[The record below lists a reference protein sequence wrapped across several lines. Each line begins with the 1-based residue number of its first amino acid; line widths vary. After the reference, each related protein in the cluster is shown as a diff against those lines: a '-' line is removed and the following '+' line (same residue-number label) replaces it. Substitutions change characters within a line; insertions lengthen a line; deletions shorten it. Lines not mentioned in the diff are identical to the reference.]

1 MIFSSNRPT
10 PGLSSL
16 WSPHGSQEQW
26 EKVNPNA
33 RATCQVAHV
42 FFFFWPCHVTHGI
55 FISPP
60 RIEPVPLALGA
71 QSFDPW
77 TTRGFPTHLFLSC
90 YWPKQITWLLL
101 MQRVETETL
110 EVFRAILYSLL
121 CFLFQWFFYCAFL
134 FQWFYCNILFSI
146 ISPRPCSLVPTPQE
160 PPPCLPSIIS
170 PLSLYL

>member
-1 MIFSSNRPT
+1 MSSELPGAWVWGAPHPDSSFQLHMIFSSNRPT

-121 CFLFQWFFYCAFL
+121 CFTSVNMKAAFVIPFPMVL
-134 FQWFYCNILFSI
+134 L
-146 ISPRPCSLVPTPQE
+146 
-160 PPPCLPSIIS
+160 
-170 PLSLYL
+170 